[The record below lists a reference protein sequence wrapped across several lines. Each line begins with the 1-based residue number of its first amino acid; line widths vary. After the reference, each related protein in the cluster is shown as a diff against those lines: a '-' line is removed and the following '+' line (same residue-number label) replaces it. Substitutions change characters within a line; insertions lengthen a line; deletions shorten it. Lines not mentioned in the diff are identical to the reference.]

1 MNVIT
6 ETIDIGNGKP
16 ITLETGKLA
25 KQADGAVLLRCG
37 DTVILST
44 VVVSKKVKPGTD
56 FLPLSVDYQEKFS
69 GTGRFPGGFMK
80 REGKLS
86 DYEVLVSRLVDRAL
100 RPLFPEDFHHDVQV
114 NVIVFSADDNNP
126 PESLAGVAASAALAI
141 SGIPFDGPMG
151 ELRVAMIN
159 DTFVLNPSLSDLQN
173 ANLELIVAGKD
184 NSVLMVEGEMNE
196 VAEKTMLGAIKF
208 AARGIETICNSL
220 RSFAQ
225 KVNKPLMEYEKT
237 VIDEVL
243 WKEVETFCSQRIQT
257 IIEQALGK
265 DERKKEF
272 GAIEDECIAKLTEG
286 LTEEEAE
293 EKANKI
299 AFYYHEIHKHLTRE
313 YALTKAKRLDGRG
326 LEDIRPIWCEVG
338 LLPRAHGSAVFT
350 RGETQS
356 LSTCT
361 LGTKDDEQEIDG
373 ALITGSK
380 RFILHYNFPGY
391 STGEV
396 KPNRAP
402 GRREIGH
409 GNLAERALKVVVSSD
424 EETNPYTIR
433 IVSDIL
439 ESNGSS
445 SMATVCAGTL
455 ALMDAG
461 VKIKAPVSG
470 IAMGLISDVKTG
482 RFAVLSDILGDEDHL
497 GDMDFKVC
505 GTAEG
510 ITACQMD
517 LKVTGISFETMEKAL
532 EQAKRGRLHIL
543 NEMLKTL
550 SEPRAEYSPYAPRME
565 KLIIQSSDIGAVI
578 GTGGKVIQEITKVT
592 GAKITIE
599 EKDNKGLVYV
609 AATNQES
616 LQAAVT
622 WIKNI
627 VTKPTLGEIYEGK
640 IVSIVDFGA
649 FVEFLPNCQG
659 LLHISEIDHK
669 RFPTMQDTGLETG
682 QKITVKLI
690 DVDAKT
696 GKYKLSRKA
705 LIENTN
711 QNQGQNNYQNR
722 KPKQDK

>member
-16 ITLETGKLA
+16 ITLETGRLA

-44 VVVSKKVKPGTD
+44 VVVSKQVKPGTD

-80 REGKLS
+80 REGRLS
-86 DYEVLVSRLVDRAL
+86 DHEILVSRLVDRAL
-100 RPLFPEDFHHDVQV
+100 RPLFPDDFHHDVQV
-114 NVIVFSADDNNP
+114 NVIVFSADENNP
-126 PESLAGVAASAALAI
+126 PEPLAGVAASAALAI
-141 SGIPFDGPMG
+141 SGIPFNGPMG

-159 DTFVLNPSLSDLQN
+159 DTFVLNPSLSDLEH
-173 ANLELIVAGKD
+173 AKLELVVAGKD
-184 NSVLMVEGEMNE
+184 NSVLMVEGEMN
-196 VAEKTMLGAIKF
+196 VVSEKTMLGAIKF
-208 AARGIETICNSL
+208 AARGIESICNSI

-225 KVNKPLMEYEKT
+225 KVNKPIMEYERT
-237 VIDEVL
+237 IIDEAL
-243 WKEVETFCSQRIQT
+243 WKEVENLCASRIQT

-272 GAIEDECIAKLTEG
+272 GAIEEECIAKLTEG
-286 LTEEEAE
+286 LTEEEVQ
-293 EKANKI
+293 EKTHKI
-299 AFYYHEIHKHLTRE
+299 EFYYHEIHKRLTRE
-313 YALTKAKRLDGRG
+313 YALNKGKRLDGRG

-338 LLPRAHGSAVFT
+338 LLPRAHGSAIFT

-356 LSTCT
+356 LTTCT

-373 ALITGSK
+373 ALIIGSK

-396 KPNRAP
+396 KPNRGP

-409 GNLAERALKVVVSSD
+409 GNLAERALKSVVPD
-424 EETNPYTIR
+424 GEEANPYTIR

-470 IAMGLISDVKTG
+470 IAMGLISDVNTG

-532 EQAKRGRLHIL
+532 EQAKRGRIHIL

-550 SEPRAEYSPYAPRME
+550 SEPRAEYSKYAPRME
-565 KLIIQSSDIGAVI
+565 KLIIEASDIGAVI

-599 EKDNKGLVYV
+599 EKDNKGLVYI
-609 AATNQES
+609 AATNQKS
-616 LQAAVT
+616 LEAAVK
-622 WIKNI
+622 WIKDI
-627 VTKPTLGEIYEGK
+627 VAKPVIGEIYEGK

-649 FVEFLPNCQG
+649 FVEFMPGNQG

-669 RFPTMQDTGLETG
+669 RFPTMKDTGLEVG
-682 QKITVKLI
+682 EKITVKLLEI
-690 DVDAKT
+690 DQKT
-696 GKYKLSRKA
+696 GKYKLSRKV
-705 LIENTN
+705 LLENTN
-711 QNQGQNNYQNR
+711 PNQNNYQNK

>member
-25 KQADGAVLLRCG
+25 KQADGSVLLRCG

-44 VVVSKKVKPGTD
+44 VVVSRQVKPGTD
-56 FLPLSVDYQEKFS
+56 FLPLSVDYQEKFA
-69 GTGRFPGGFMK
+69 GAGRFPGGFMK

-86 DYEVLVSRLVDRAL
+86 DHEVLVSRLVDRAL

-114 NVIVFSADDNNP
+114 NIIVFSADENNP
-126 PESLAGVAASAALAI
+126 PESLAGVAASAALTI
-141 SGIPFDGPMG
+141 SGIPFNGPMG
-151 ELRVAMIN
+151 ELRVAMVN
-159 DTFVLNPSLSDLQN
+159 DTFVLNPSLSDLAH
-173 ANLELIVAGKD
+173 ANLELVVAGKD
-184 NSVLMVEGEMNE
+184 GSVLMVEGEMNI
-196 VAEKTMLGAIKF
+196 VSEKTMLGAIKF

-220 RSFAQ
+220 RNLAM
-225 KVNKPLMEYEKT
+225 KVNKPIMEYEKT
-237 VIDEVL
+237 IIDEVL
-243 WKEVETFCSQRIQT
+243 WKEVESLCADKIQSV
-257 IIEQALGK
+257 IEKALGK

-272 GAIEDECIAKLTEG
+272 GIIEEECIAKLTEG
-286 LTEEEAE
+286 LSEEEAD
-293 EKANKI
+293 EKADKI
-299 AFYYHEIHKHLTRE
+299 EFYYHEIHKHLTRE
-313 YALTKAKRLDGRG
+313 YALSKNRRLDGRG

-356 LSTCT
+356 LTTCT

-380 RFILHYNFPGY
+380 RFLLHYNFPGY

-409 GNLAERALKVVVSSD
+409 GNLAERALKIVVSSD
-424 EETNPYTIR
+424 EEANPYTIR

-461 VKIKAPVSG
+461 IKIKAPVSG
-470 IAMGLISDVKTG
+470 IAMGLISDVATG

-532 EQAKRGRLHIL
+532 EQAKRGRIHIL

-550 SEPRAEYSPYAPRME
+550 PEPRAEYSPYAPRME
-565 KLIIQSSDIGAVI
+565 KLIIESSDIGAVI

-609 AATNQES
+609 AATNQDS
-616 LQAAVT
+616 LEAAVK
-622 WIKNI
+622 WIKDI
-627 VTKPTLGEIYEGK
+627 VAKPVVGEIYEGK

-649 FVEFLPNCQG
+649 FVEFMPGNQG

-669 RFPTMQDTGLETG
+669 RFPTMKDTGLQAGEM
-682 QKITVKLI
+682 ITVKLI
-690 DVDAKT
+690 EIDAKT
-696 GKYKLSRKA
+696 GKYKLSRKV

-711 QNQGQNNYQNR
+711 QNQNNYQNR

>member
-16 ITLETGKLA
+16 ILLETGRLA

-37 DTVILST
+37 DTVILAT
-44 VVVSKKVKPGTD
+44 VVASKEVRPGTD

-69 GTGRFPGGFMK
+69 GTGRFPGGFLK

-86 DYEVLVSRLVDRAL
+86 DYEILVSRLVDRAL
-100 RPLFPEDFHHDVQV
+100 RPLFPDDFHHDVQV
-114 NVIVFSADDNNP
+114 NVVVFSADENNP
-126 PESLAGVAASAALAI
+126 PESLAGVAASAAVAV
-141 SGIPFDGPMG
+141 SGIPFNGPMG
-151 ELRVAMIN
+151 ELRVAIIN
-159 DTFVLNPSLSDLQN
+159 NQFVLNPSLSDLEH
-173 ANLELIVAGKD
+173 ADLELIVAGKD
-184 NSVLMVEGEMNE
+184 NSVLMVEGEMNI
-196 VAEKTMLGAIKF
+196 VSEKTMLDAIKF
-208 AARGIETICNSL
+208 ASKGIEIICNSL
-220 RSFAQ
+220 RNLSQ
-225 KVNKPLMEYEKT
+225 KVNKPVMAYEKR
-237 VIDEVL
+237 VIDENL
-243 WKEVETFCSQRIQT
+243 WKEVEALCADKIQT
-257 IIEQALGK
+257 VIEKALGK

-272 GAIEDECIAKLTEG
+272 SAIEEDCLTKLTEG
-286 LTEEEAE
+286 LTEEEAAQ
-293 EKANKI
+293 KASKI
-299 AFYYHEIHKHLTRE
+299 KFYYHEIHKQLTRE
-313 YALTKAKRLDGRG
+313 YALNQGKRLDGRG

-338 LLPRAHGSAVFT
+338 LLPRAHGSAIFT

-361 LGTKDDEQEIDG
+361 LGTKEDEQEIDG
-373 ALITGSK
+373 ALITGFK

-409 GNLAERALKVVVSSD
+409 GNLAERALKVVVPMD
-424 EETNPYTIR
+424 EAINPYTIR

-461 VKIKAPVSG
+461 IKIKAPVSG
-470 IAMGLISDVKTG
+470 IAMGLISDTKTG

-532 EQAKRGRLHIL
+532 EQAKRGRIYIL
-543 NEMLKTL
+543 NEMLKTIQ
-550 SEPRAEYSPYAPRME
+550 EPRAEYSPYAPRIE
-565 KLIIQSSDIGAVI
+565 KLIIEPSDIGAVI
-578 GTGGKVIQEITKVT
+578 GTGGKVVQEITKVT

-609 AATNQES
+609 SATNQSS
-616 LQAAVT
+616 LEQALK
-622 WIKNI
+622 WIRGI
-627 VTKPTLGEIYEGK
+627 VEKPVIGEIYDAK
-640 IVSIVDFGA
+640 VISIVDFGA
-649 FVEFLPNCQG
+649 FVEFLPGNQG

-669 RFPTMQDTGLETG
+669 RFASMKDTGLKVGDT
-682 QKITVKLI
+682 ITVKLI
-690 DVDAKT
+690 EIDPKT

-705 LIENTN
+705 LIKNTASP
-711 QNQGQNNYQNR
+711 QNHSQSKVKNLN
-722 KPKQDK
+722 KK